1 MIGKGKVEITSYV
14 VNPGGVQR
22 VSQATQTISSP
33 NEPSQTDI
41 QLSPCGKHA
50 AVLVS
55 SLVGGGT
62 CCVVLN
68 LQENTI
74 SFQEQIRLLKDI
86 VDWSSDGAS
95 LALTELYMS
104 ETESG
109 MLETRLINL
118 STGTSSYNALAK
130 DCMLASWQGD
140 IMLLNHFLR
149 GHPGVSQITYLTN
162 DGLMLQ
168 PWQVGIQMLLSF
180 TTLSRAGGEPLG
192 GISCELRL
200 RE

>member
-50 AVLVS
+50 AVLVN

-68 LQENTI
+68 LQEI
-74 SFQEQIRLLKDI
+74 
-86 VDWSSDGAS
+86 
-95 LALTELYMS
+95 
-104 ETESG
+104 
-109 MLETRLINL
+109 
-118 STGTSSYNALAK
+118 
-130 DCMLASWQGD
+130 
-140 IMLLNHFLR
+140 
-149 GHPGVSQITYLTN
+149 
-162 DGLMLQ
+162 
-168 PWQVGIQMLLSF
+168 
-180 TTLSRAGGEPLG
+180 
-192 GISCELRL
+192 
-200 RE
+200 